1 MTELPS
7 AKQTQNALPT
17 PPGNPVEN
25 LCPIPHRPTEKNTCF
40 ALRKYPVKKH
50 VTEFTTRSTKIGECP
65 SGTGLRFA
73 AAVCK
78 SHRCRIMRS
87 KERVDG

>member
-25 LCPIPHRPTEKNTCF
+25 LCPIPHRATEKNTCF
-40 ALRKYPVKKH
+40 ALRKYPVKKY
-50 VTEFTTRSTKIGECP
+50 VTKFMNQSTK
-65 SGTGLRFA
+65 SGYPAMTGGSLML
-73 AAVCK
+73 
-78 SHRCRIMRS
+78 CRLHVWACRQSRS
-87 KERVDG
+87 R